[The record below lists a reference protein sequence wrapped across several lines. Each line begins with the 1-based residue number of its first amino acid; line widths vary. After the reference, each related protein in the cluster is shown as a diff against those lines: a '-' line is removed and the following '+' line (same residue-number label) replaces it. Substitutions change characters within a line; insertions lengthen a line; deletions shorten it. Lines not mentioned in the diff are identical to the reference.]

1 MWKVGNTEITS
12 EMAEAVHDRS
22 NDEWSID
29 SLVAMLIRDFGVS
42 EDDAEKVVEE
52 VLDLNA

>member
-12 EMAEAVHDRS
+12 EMADAVHEKS